1 MEPNLLVK
9 IEIPYFNMP
18 VSAGFPSPAMDYM
31 GETIDLNSEY
41 IRNPSSTFIIEC
53 EGDSMI
59 DAFIPPKSRL
69 LIDKSIT
76 AKNGDVVLA
85 VLNGGFTVKYFK
97 KTELKCWLIP
107 ANKKYQPIE
116 VTEEMEMRVWGVV
129 IAILS
134 TPKSNR
140 SCSL

>member
-1 MEPNLLVK
+1 MEGRFLLRL
-9 IEIPYFNMP
+9 EIPYFNMP
-18 VSAGFPSPAMDYM
+18 VPAGFPSPAQDYM

-97 KTELKCWLIP
+97 KTDFKCWLIP

-116 VTEEMEMRVWGVV
+116 ITEEMEMRVWGVV
-129 IAILS
+129 IAIVS
-134 TPKSNR
+134 IPKSNR
-140 SCSL
+140 SCML